1 MADGVDIDLYADD
14 LEQDFAQ
21 EFAGESV
28 DLYDDVIAGGSSANG
43 DVKPQLS
50 SNSSTISNNDN
61 ALSHAPYSTTN
72 GAQNPLPI
80 KRFQLYV
87 GNLTWWTSDQDIT
100 EAVHSLGITDFLDV
114 KFFENRA
121 NGQSKGFCVISLASE
136 ASMRQCLEKLPKKEL
151 YGQCPAV
158 TYPTKQALNQF
169 EAQSKT
175 RSAPPA
181 TSNSARPQH
190 PQPPPQV
197 NNAPRMMMPPQQQP
211 PPQQQQQQ
219 LRGRMPGPGMPGGPP
234 MQGGP
239 RMPGP
244 PPPHQMVQGMPPN
257 AVPNHQPPPGFHQG
271 NAYGARPG
279 MMPQGMPPQNRPMP
293 PGMFQ
298 GPPPVQGMRGP
309 PPGPQGGPPQVMHND
324 PRAPRPDWNRPPGAP
339 HQPGGPNF
347 HGHQQGPPMQ
357 GLIPGQGPMGRPPG
371 HLGGPPVHG
380 MPPGAQGPPP
390 HGPPQQLPPAPH
402 VNPAFFQQPQQHQ
415 TGQHVGHGYG
425 SQSSSRPYG
434 GGDAHREHHGLA
446 INEQEFEEIMSRNRT
461 VSSSAITRAVADA
474 AAGEYASAIE
484 TLVTAISLIK
494 QSKVS
499 GDDRCKILI
508 SSLQDTLH
516 GIETKSYG
524 HSRRDRSRSRD
535 RDRYHKRTR
544 RDRSRSRDR
553 DYRDRSRE
561 RDRDRERE
569 KESSTRVNVR
579 NRAKSPTDTVD
590 PVAAGTA
597 VVSSK
602 SSSSRYYDDRY
613 RDRDRDRERDRDRD
627 RDRES
632 RHVERERDR
641 ERREERG
648 ESSHRTSRH

>member
-1 MADGVDIDLYADD
+1 MADALELDLYGDD
-14 LEQDFAQ
+14 LEQDFSQ
-21 EFAGESV
+21 EFASESV
-28 DLYDDVIAGGSSANG
+28 DLYDDVIAGTTSTNG
-43 DVKPQLS
+43 DVNPAPGPGTNSVS
-50 SNSSTISNNDN
+50 SEPTPNHTPYN
-61 ALSHAPYSTTN
+61 ATN
-72 GAQNPLPI
+72 GPPSNIPI

-100 EAVHSLGITDFLDV
+100 EAVHAIGVNDFLDV

-136 ASMRQCLEKLPKKEL
+136 SSMRLCMERLSKKEL
-151 YGQCPAV
+151 YGQCPVV
-158 TYPTKQALNQF
+158 TYPTKQALSQF

-175 RSAPPA
+175 RVAPPPQ
-181 TSNSARPQH
+181 SNANRPQH
-190 PQPPPQV
+190 AVPPPQM
-197 NNAPRMMMPPQQQP
+197 NNAPRMMMPPQQQ
-211 PPQQQQQQ
+211 QQQPP
-219 LRGRMPGPGMPGGPP
+219 LRGRLPAPGMPGGPP
-234 MQGGP
+234 MQPGP
-239 RMPGP
+239 RMPG

-257 AVPNHQPPPGFHQG
+257 AMPNHQPPPGFHQG
-271 NAYGARPG
+271 PRPG
-279 MMPQGMPPQNRPMP
+279 MMPQAMPPQNRPLP

-298 GPPPVQGMRGP
+298 GPPPVQ
-309 PPGPQGGPPQVMHND
+309 
-324 PRAPRPDWNRPPGAP
+324 APRPDWNRPPGAP
-339 HQPGGPNF
+339 HQPGGPNY

-357 GLIPGQGPMGRPPG
+357 GLMPGQGPMGRPPG

-390 HGPPQQLPPAPH
+390 PQQLPPAPH
-402 VNPAFFQQPQQHQ
+402 VNPAFFQQPQHQ
-415 TGQHVGHGYG
+415 SGHHVGQGYG

-434 GGDAHREHHGLA
+434 GADGHREHHGLA
-446 INEQEFEEIMSRNRT
+446 ISEQEFEEIMSRNRT

-535 RDRYHKRTR
+535 RERYHKRSR
-544 RDRSRSRDR
+544 RDRSRSRE
-553 DYRDRSRE
+553 YRERSRD

-569 KESSTRVNVR
+569 KESRYYNDIYPRDRSRSRDRERDREREYRDRSREDSSTRVSVR
-579 NRAKSPTDTVD
+579 NRAKSPPEAVD
-590 PVAAGTA
+590 PVSAPAAVA
-597 VVSSK
+597 PSK
-602 SSSSRYYDDRY
+602 SSSRYYDDRY
-613 RDRDRDRERDRDRD
+613 RERDRGDRERDRERDR
-627 RDRES
+627 EG
-632 RHVERERDR
+632 RHVERERERD
-641 ERREERG
+641 RREERG